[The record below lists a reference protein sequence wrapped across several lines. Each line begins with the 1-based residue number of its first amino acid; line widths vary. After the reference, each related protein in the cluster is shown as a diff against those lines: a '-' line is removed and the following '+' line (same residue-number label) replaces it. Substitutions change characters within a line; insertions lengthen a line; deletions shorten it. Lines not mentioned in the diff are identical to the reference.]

1 MLRNGAPGAGKRER
15 RQKILELVN
24 DDRRVSV
31 ASLSDMFGVSEMT
44 IRRDFTD
51 LEAEGSLHRVHG
63 GAVPLK
69 RRPFEIR
76 TTRFRAEK
84 TRIAKRTADL
94 ITDGDSI
101 AADTGTTVHYVARAL
116 REHSDL
122 FVVTNS
128 VNVAVELCQS
138 PARVLLL
145 GGMVLPELSL
155 VGPVAAD
162 AIRQLHVDKLVLGA
176 GGITLDR
183 GLAYFDIDEVAVRRA
198 LLEIADTV
206 IVAADHSKFGR
217 DNTVSLAPIERVD
230 VIVTDAD
237 PPAEFGA
244 YCARRGVELI
254 VA

>member
-1 MLRNGAPGAGKRER
+1 MPGPR
-15 RQKILELVN
+15 RRDRHQKILELVN

-31 ASLSDMFGVSEMT
+31 SSLGEMFGVSEMT
-44 IRRDFTD
+44 IRRDFMR
-51 LEAEGSLHRVHG
+51 LEAEGALRRVHG
-63 GAVPLK
+63 GAVPVK

-76 TTRFRAEK
+76 TGRFEAEK

-94 ITDGDSI
+94 VKNGESI
-101 AADTGTTVHYVARAL
+101 AIDTGTTTHYVARAL
-116 REHSDL
+116 RDRSDL

-128 VNVAVELCQS
+128 INVAAELGQS
-138 PARVLLL
+138 AGRVLLT

-155 VGPVAAD
+155 VGPVASD

-183 GLAYFDIDEVAVRRA
+183 GVTYFDLDEVAVRRA

-206 IVAADHSKFGR
+206 IVVADHSKFGR
-217 DNTVSLAPIERVD
+217 DNTVSLASLERVN
-230 VIVTDAD
+230 VIVTDAAPSLEYRD
-237 PPAEFGA
+237 
-244 YCARRGVELI
+244 YCAGHDIELI